1 MSKGL
6 LMILS
11 GPSGVGK
18 DTVINAWKER
28 NPDVERVVAYTTRD
42 PRPGEV
48 DGVDYRFI
56 SRSEFYNRADCGE
69 FLEYKEVHEY
79 YYATPY
85 KDVEELMAE
94 GKIAV
99 LKIDV
104 KGALT
109 VMALRGDAVAVF
121 LLPPDAD
128 ELERRIKERGTE
140 DTATIIKR
148 LRNAQEEIALAI
160 KYQHRIINDDV
171 NRVVDCLENIAREG
185 RGV

>member
-1 MSKGL
+1 
-6 LMILS
+6 MILS

-28 NPDVERVVAYTTRD
+28 NPDVQRVVAYTTRD

-56 SRSEFYNRADCGE
+56 SRADFYERADCGE
-69 FLEYKEVHEY
+69 FLEYKEVHDY

-85 KDVEELMAE
+85 KDMQELLDS

-109 VMALRGDAVAVF
+109 VMGLRSDATAVF

-140 DTATIIKR
+140 DTATIVKR
-148 LRNAQEEIALAI
+148 LRNAQEEIALAN
-160 KYQHRIINDDV
+160 KYQYRIVNDDID
-171 NRVVDCLENIAREG
+171 RAVDCLERIAGEA
-185 RGV
+185 RGSRL